1 MKTHAHDL
9 TDREIAML
17 DRIAKRSYNLM
28 GEVVHSFLSGC
39 AKKGFPLGLAGAALS
54 LLLLQTA
61 VKVLMMCSR
70 VPPDEIPMDEVTTI
84 SAEMQKIMAKQ
95 VGNLILSMENKE
107 AEGN

>member
-1 MKTHAHDL
+1 MTTHAHDL

-39 AKKGFPLGLAGAALS
+39 AKKGFPLRVAGAALS

-61 VKVLMMCSR
+61 IKVLMMCSR

-84 SAEMQKIMAKQ
+84 SLDLQELLAKRVNDTIREMERKHR
-95 VGNLILSMENKE
+95 E
-107 AEGN
+107 AN